1 MLDLVVKQSNELNLD
16 ASEKK
21 LFGRSLGGA
30 IAKFFQD
37 KNNLE
42 KFKQKEEFYKKEVK
56 RLEVERDSVRTTKK
70 G

>member
-1 MLDLVVKQSNELNLD
+1 MLDLEIKKSNELNLNT
-16 ASEKK
+16 SEKK
-21 LFGRSLGGA
+21 LFGRSLGGT
-30 IAKFFQD
+30 IAKFFQA

-56 RLEVERDSVRTTKK
+56 RLEVERDSNKATKK

>member
-1 MLDLVVKQSNELNLD
+1 MLDLVVKKSNELNLD

-21 LFGRSLGGA
+21 LFGRSLGEA